1 MGMMTIII
9 FLTLGII
16 IGIYLA
22 KWFED
27 ENDTYKKGQTD
38 AILGIIKYEL
48 KENQHGELT
57 WVEKQKKTTLGKE
70 RTDPDKQ
77 RDNQTREP
85 HNYPPSQNKSK
96 NG

>member
-1 MGMMTIII
+1 MGMMPIII

-16 IGIYLA
+16 IGIHLS

-48 KENQHGELT
+48 KENQHGQLT
-57 WVEKQKKTTLGKE
+57 WVEKQKKTTPGSE
-70 RTDPDKQ
+70 RTGGNKQ
-77 RDNQTREP
+77 RYSQPGEP
-85 HNYPPSQNKSK
+85 RNHPPSQNKSK